1 MNDSDNKDGRSL
13 WEKVSQYGKSVY
25 QNSMSFINSSREKIA
40 GKNRAEEDTLAAETP
55 DNHEVDEAT
64 GLSSDNIDERKETR
78 TGFSKFLFGFN
89 VAYNVIKNLVII
101 FSLILLI
108 GGAFAGGAGVGLF
121 ASLVSGQTP
130 PSYED
135 MQVAIGNVEQTST
148 MYYANGETIS
158 DFRSDLKRTTISLDD
173 ISEYVIDG
181 VIATEDEYFWEHP
194 GVVPKAVLRAVV
206 QQLTG
211 SVQTSGGSTLTQQ
224 LIKQQILSPEV
235 TFERKVNEILIAF
248 RVENYFSKEEILQ
261 AYLNV
266 SPFGR
271 NSLGQNIA
279 GVQEA
284 ATGIFGVNAKD
295 LTLPQ
300 AAFIA
305 GLPQNPITYS
315 PYTGSGQ
322 VKEDQTSGLS
332 RKNEVLFRMFREG
345 YITEEE
351 YASARDYDL
360 TQDFI
365 LRQENEQDTNS
376 FAYDAVEMEAR
387 LILMK
392 LLYESDGLTKEDID
406 ADPNLYT
413 RYYERADD
421 DLRLNGYKVY
431 STIDKTIHNALE
443 QVASEY
449 GPGMG
454 RTKKAPAVY
463 DPSTGEY
470 IQPMEEDPETGESV
484 PKMVEIQVGSSLIDN
499 ASGRIIAFVGGTN
512 YQDNM
517 LNHGLYVER
526 QPGSTIK
533 PVLVYAPALEEGL
546 ITPASMVSDSRLFVP
561 NWSSQEGKFVGK
573 EVTNVGNVYSDKNVS
588 VRESLANSMNIPTS
602 RIYLQMM
609 ENGSTP
615 GNFLPLMG
623 IGADAVHPDE
633 YKNAAL
639 ALGGTGHTEV
649 NEEGE
654 VVGMNYGPTVL
665 EMTSAYTMLANQG
678 VHADP
683 FMIERIE
690 NSDGEVIYQHESE
703 TTKVFTPETA
713 YMTVDILR
721 DVMEN
726 STVGGTTDQLNF
738 SADIAGKTGTTNA
751 QEDIWFIG
759 MTPTITLSSWIGYDV
774 DQISIDTENGVHP
787 SKRNLNFWARLMNAV
802 YEKNPTLVGSD
813 KTFTRPEGI
822 VEEEVLAETGM
833 KPGEITVPSDAV
845 EKAKESELQYADFEE
860 RKPNVS
866 PSRWLPDGAKVS
878 ISGDMK
884 KEIFAKDKVPGTTVY
899 DFLIGSPPHIQNSF
913 WKSKAG
919 SGASAKAKE
928 NNENKEE
935 ENADED

>member
-13 WEKVSQYGKSVY
+13 WEKISQYGKSVY
-25 QNSMSFINSSREKIA
+25 QNSMSFIDSSREKIA

-55 DNHEVDEAT
+55 GNHEADEAT
-64 GLSSDNIDERKETR
+64 ELSSDNINENKEPR

-89 VAYNVIKNLVII
+89 VAYNVTKNLVII

-173 ISEYVIDG
+173 ISEYVING

-376 FAYDAVEMEAR
+376 FAYDAVETEAR

-392 LLYESDGLTKEDID
+392 LLYEADGLTKEDID
-406 ADPNLYT
+406 ADSNLYT

-512 YQDNM
+512 YSENM

-561 NWSSQEGKFVGK
+561 NWVNGRIEGH

-588 VRESLANSMNIPTS
+588 ARESLVNSMNIPTS

-639 ALGGTGHTEV
+639 ALGGTGHQEV

-654 VVGMNYGPTVL
+654 VVGMIYGPTVL

-690 NSDGEVIYQHESE
+690 NSDGEAIYQHESE

-802 YEKNPTLVGSD
+802 YEKNPTLVGTD

-866 PSRWLPDGAKVS
+866 PSRWLPGGAKVS
-878 ISGDMK
+878 ISGNMK
-884 KEIFAKDKVPGTTVY
+884 KELFAKDKVPGTTVY

-919 SGASAKAKE
+919 SGDSAKAKE
-928 NNENKEE
+928 NNDNKEE

>member
-1 MNDSDNKDGRSL
+1 MNDSGNNDGRSL
-13 WEKVSQYGKSVY
+13 WEKVSQFGKSVY
-25 QNSMSFINSSREKIA
+25 QNSMSFIDSSREKITERT
-40 GKNRAEEDTLAAETP
+40 GKEKTEEKTLAADTP
-55 DNHEVDEAT
+55 SHHEVDET
-64 GLSSDNIDERKETR
+64 TEFPSNMTDENTEPT
-78 TGFSKFLFGFN
+78 TGFNKFFFGFN
-89 VAYNVIKNLVII
+89 IAYNVIKNLIII
-101 FSLILLI
+101 FSIILLI
-108 GGAFAGGAGVGLF
+108 GGAFAGGAGIGLF

-130 PSYED
+130 PSYEE

-148 MYYANGETIS
+148 MYYASGEIIS
-158 DFRSDLKRTTISLDD
+158 DFRSDLKRTTIPLEG
-173 ISEYVIDG
+173 ISEHVING
-181 VIATEDEYFWEHP
+181 VVATEDEYFWEHP

-206 QQLTG
+206 QQLAG

-284 ATGIFGVNAKD
+284 ATGIFGVSAKD

-322 VKEDQTSGLS
+322 IKEDQTSGLN

-351 YASARDYDL
+351 YVSARDYDL

-376 FAYDAVEMEAR
+376 FAYDAVETEAR

-392 LLYESDGLTKEDID
+392 LLYEADGLTKEDIG
-406 ADPNLYT
+406 ADSNLYT

-449 GPGMG
+449 GPDMG

-463 DPSTGEY
+463 DHSTGEY

-561 NWSSQEGKFVGK
+561 NWSSKEGKFVGK
-573 EVTNVGNVYSDKNVS
+573 EVTNVGNVYSNKNVP

-602 RIYLQMM
+602 RIYLKML
-609 ENGSTP
+609 EDGLTP

-633 YKNAAL
+633 YKNASL

-649 NEEGE
+649 SEEGE
-654 VVGMNYGPTVL
+654 VVGMSYGPTVL

-690 NSDGEVIYQHESE
+690 NSGGEVIYQHESE

-802 YEKNPTLVGSD
+802 YKNNPTLVGTD
-813 KTFTRPEGI
+813 KTFTKPEGI

-845 EKAKESELQYADFEE
+845 ERAKESELQYAEFEE

-866 PSRWLPDGAKVS
+866 PSRWVPDGSKVS

-899 DFLIGSPPHIQNSF
+899 NFLIGSPPHIQNSF

-919 SGASAKAKE
+919 SGASAQAI
-928 NNENKEE
+928 EE

>member
-1 MNDSDNKDGRSL
+1 MNDSGNNDGRSL
-13 WEKVSQYGKSVY
+13 WEKVSQFGKSVY
-25 QNSMSFINSSREKIA
+25 QNSISFIDSSREKIA
-40 GKNRAEEDTLAAETP
+40 ETSG
-55 DNHEVDEAT
+55 NHEMDEANKIST
-64 GLSSDNIDERKETR
+64 DTTDEKAEPR
-78 TGFSKFLFGFN
+78 TGFSRFLFGLN
-89 VAYNVIKNLVII
+89 VAYKVIKNLVII
-101 FSLILLI
+101 FSFILLI

-130 PSYED
+130 PSYEE

-148 MYYANGETIS
+148 MYYASGEMIS
-158 DFRSDLKRTTISLDD
+158 DFRSDLKRTTISLED
-173 ISEYVIDG
+173 ISDYVING

-284 ATGIFGVNAKD
+284 ATGIFGVKATD

-315 PYTGSGQ
+315 PYTGSGEI
-322 VKEDQTSGLS
+322 KEDQTSGLN

-345 YITEEE
+345 YINEEE
-351 YASARDYDL
+351 YVSARDYDL

-376 FAYDAVEMEAR
+376 FAYDAVETEAR
-387 LILMK
+387 TILMEM
-392 LLYESDGLTKEDID
+392 LYTADGLTKEEID

-449 GPGMG
+449 GPSMG

-463 DPSTGEY
+463 DSSTDEY

-499 ASGRIIAFVGGTN
+499 ASGRIIAFVGGTD
-512 YQDNM
+512 YKDNM

-546 ITPASMVSDSRLFVP
+546 ITPASMVSYSRLFVP
-561 NWSSQEGKFVGK
+561 NWVNGRIEGH
-573 EVTNVGNVYSDKNVS
+573 EVTNVGNVFSNKNVS
-588 VRESLANSMNIPTS
+588 VRESLINSMNITTS
-602 RIYLQMM
+602 RIYLQML

-615 GNFLPLMG
+615 GDFLPLMG

-649 NEEGE
+649 GEDGE
-654 VVGMNYGPTVL
+654 VLGRSYGPTVL

-703 TTKVFTPETA
+703 TTNVFTPETA

-726 STVGGTTDQLNF
+726 STVDGTTDQLNF

-802 YEKNPTLVGSD
+802 YENNPTLVGTD
-813 KTFTRPEGI
+813 KTFVQPEGI
-822 VEEEVLAETGM
+822 VQEEVLAETGM

-845 EKAKESELQYADFEE
+845 AKAKESELQYADFEE

-866 PSRWLPDGAKVS
+866 PSRWLPDGSKVS
-878 ISGDMK
+878 ISGEMK
-884 KEIFAKDKVPGTTVY
+884 KEIFAKDKVPGTTTY

-919 SGASAKAKE
+919 SGTSAQAKE
-928 NNENKEE
+928 DDKEE
-935 ENADED
+935 ENTSED